1 MSAQTGSSFIA
12 LDIPTEHPTIIDF
25 PLVEEF
31 PSNLSVSQSLKIE
44 ASGSEDNFILG
55 FVKEY
60 DSGSLNLQIES
71 QRNVNSGSFSD
82 WTIVKTMGGLSGRTS
97 KYRDAL
103 ERNEDL
109 IKIFTSGNP
118 TKSAFDELLGS
129 ADLPSVGSFEKL
141 NEDFTR
147 FTDPEFI
154 LTMKQDMID
163 GFLKCYKE
171 QSKLPPQVPV
181 DVACFLKGA
190 CLAKV
195 IHKFA
200 QLHLSVGDST
210 LPNLKLPP
218 GMPAVPPGVTTAPQS
233 VIKGTDKGP
242 HIGKPIFL
250 KPAIEILLGLAFVI
264 TNRKSQRPG
273 FTIEQAREVQA
284 TEFAKALKNYFKL
297 TLVVGVN
304 NHNNA
309 MFTPG
314 TAISGVFN
322 GSTTSTASVFPLTG
336 FSVAIGKI
344 SNPELTDDPLK
355 NFIEDYKEMMK
366 EQAETKPG
374 TTIEVSQ
381 LKMAKRVA
389 SALIKLFNSIEIE
402 GNHFAPLML
411 SLPGVQSAFGTIPA
425 PTGVAPS
432 PATIVAPFPPI
443 PGTNKGQFGVKVGK
457 GKLIP

>member
-71 QRNVNSGSFSD
+71 KSNVNSGSFSD

-118 TKSAFDELLGS
+118 TISAFNELLGS

-141 NEDFTR
+141 SEDLTR
-147 FTDPEFI
+147 FTDPKFY
-154 LTMKQDMID
+154 LSMKRDMID
-163 GFLKCYKE
+163 GFVKCFE
-171 QSKLPPQVPV
+171 QQSKLPVGTPL
-181 DVACFLKGA
+181 DVGAFIKGA

-195 IHKFA
+195 IHNFA

-218 GMPAVPPGVTTAPQS
+218 GMPAIPPGVTTAPQS
-233 VIKGTDKGP
+233 VIRGTDKGP
-242 HIGKPIFL
+242 HIGKPLFL

-273 FTIEQAREVQA
+273 FTVEQAREVQA

-309 MFTPG
+309 IFTPG
-314 TAISGVFN
+314 TPIAGAFN
-322 GSTTSTASVFPLTG
+322 GNTTSTAEVFLGTG

-366 EQAETKPG
+366 EQSEVKAG
-374 TTIEVSQ
+374 TPLEVSQ

-389 SALIKLFNSIEIE
+389 TALFKLFNSIEIE

-411 SLPGVQSAFGTIPA
+411 SLPGTPGVGTIAGP
-425 PTGVAPS
+425 PPAPS
-432 PATIVAPFPPI
+432 PASLVAPFPPI

>member
-71 QRNVNSGSFSD
+71 KSNVNSGSFSD

-109 IKIFTSGNP
+109 IKIFTAGNP
-118 TKSAFDELLGS
+118 TKEAFNQLLGS
-129 ADLPSVGSFEKL
+129 ADLPSVGKFEKL
-141 NEDFTR
+141 QEDFTR

-154 LTMKQDMID
+154 LTMKQDMINR
-163 GFLKCYKE
+163 FVKCYE
-171 QSKLPPQVPV
+171 QQSKLPPQVPV

-242 HIGKPIFL
+242 HLGKPIFL

-273 FTIEQAREVQA
+273 FTVEQAREVQA

-314 TAISGVFN
+314 TTISGVFN

-366 EQAETKPG
+366 EQAETKAG
-374 TTIEVSQ
+374 TPIEVSQ